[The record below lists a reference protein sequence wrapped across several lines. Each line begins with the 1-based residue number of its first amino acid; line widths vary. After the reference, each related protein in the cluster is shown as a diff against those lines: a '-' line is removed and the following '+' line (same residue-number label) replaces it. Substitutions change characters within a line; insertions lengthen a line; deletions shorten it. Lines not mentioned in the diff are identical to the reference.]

1 MDFRRKHKHEDN
13 FNESPTYSRLFVVTE
28 KKVTEEQLRD
38 AFTTF
43 GNVEDIRIPR
53 DHNTGES
60 KGIAYIKF
68 SKTTEAAAALEE
80 MNLKVLPN
88 SNRPLKVMVA
98 VNRSD
103 IQTDDDY
110 DEKYRRIFITIPKT
124 MSEKEIKDEF
134 SDFGHVE
141 YIRIQRERNTGFSK
155 GFAYVKYTKFSEAA
169 RAYEDCDPKYRAI
182 FALPKSNNKRLETTF
197 ESNINS
203 LAMSSIG
210 SKTSLLS
217 AMNVRPGNYTK
228 VNFTCSP
235 YLTQLH
241 VERIFDIVPGMV
253 HCQYYVDLMRNY
265 GKGTASYSNPISA
278 TYAVEKLNKF
288 EYPPGVKIFVR
299 PADSKFDPH
308 EKNFT
313 NIPNAVSNLKNAIT
327 ATASSSPPDLAQLA
341 EAIAEA
347 SKLIKMATTGV
358 SDEDM
363 PDSNELNYCSVKLPS
378 PQPLAD
384 IDSPVAKR
392 CFLVCKPQPPPL
404 TVLRDVFCR
413 FGNLIN
419 VYTLPNK
426 TVGYARYATAEAAD
440 EAIRV
445 LHGAEICGVRMK
457 VLEADDEAPPKR
469 ARYSEQSLKEDQHM
483 TSTY

>member
-1 MDFRRKHKHEDN
+1 MDFRRKHKNDDN

-28 KKVTEEQLRD
+28 KKVTEDQLRD
-38 AFTTF
+38 AFTKF
-43 GNVEDIRIPR
+43 GTLEDIRIPR

-68 SKTTEAAAALEE
+68 SKTTEAAAAMEE
-80 MNLKVLPN
+80 MNLKVIPN

-98 VNRSD
+98 VNRSE
-103 IQTDDDY
+103 IQNDDDY
-110 DEKYRRIFITIPKT
+110 DEKYRRLFITIPKT

-134 SDFGHVE
+134 SEFGHVE
-141 YIRIQRERNTGFSK
+141 YIRVQRERDSGLPK
-155 GFAYVKYTKFSEAA
+155 GFAYVKFTKFSEAA

-182 FALPKSNNKRLETTF
+182 FALPKTSNRRPETTF
-197 ESNINS
+197 ETNINS
-203 LAMSSIG
+203 LASSSIG
-210 SKTSLLS
+210 SKASLIS

-228 VNFTCSP
+228 VNFMCSP
-235 YLTQLH
+235 YLTQVH
-241 VERIFDIVPGMV
+241 VDRIFDIVPGLV
-253 HCQYYVDLMRNY
+253 HCQYYVDLMRNF
-265 GKGTASYSNPISA
+265 GKGTASYSNPVSA
-278 TYAVEKLNKF
+278 AYAVEKLNKF

-299 PADSKFDPH
+299 PADSKFDQH
-308 EKNFT
+308 EQNFT
-313 NIPNAVSNLKNAIT
+313 NIPNVVNNLKSAIN
-327 ATASSSPPDLAQLA
+327 ATANSASPDLAQLA

-347 SKLIKMATTGV
+347 SKLIKIATTGV
-358 SDEDM
+358 NDENSH
-363 PDSNELNYCSVKLPS
+363 DSNDLNYCSVKLPA

-384 IDSPVAKR
+384 IDSAVAKR

-413 FGNLIN
+413 FGDLIN

-426 TVGYARYATAEAAD
+426 TVGYARYAKADAAD

-469 ARYSEQSLKEDQHM
+469 ARYSDR